1 MGRRADRFSKGQP
14 VRIISLGCP
23 VPSPNVDNH
32 SIANAPSLF
41 DYDAC
46 IIDMQAVSEQIEGIA
61 ASTLNAKA
69 PDGRAVSAGESG
81 AFHFGLAELLELR
94 QFEFRQLLDN
104 GGILVLFV
112 YPNVRH
118 PGVASFPGLN
128 RYSLIPSPD
137 GDPFT
142 WPTLRPGDGKDVQ
155 VTAPQHP
162 ASGFLADLSNRIRY
176 RAMFDLPASSKG
188 EVVGRSIGGAAVA
201 AEFRVGPGRIVALPP
216 TDNLATAQRKAFS
229 ASLLEMIERL
239 VEEPDLAA
247 APVWVRRYDSPEA
260 SAARD
265 ELAEAEAELKQS
277 ERRVKEAQ
285 TLVADSTR
293 FEGMLWQSDNASFRE
308 TVHDAFRVLGYSV
321 AGAEGSTEIRDGAE
335 TALLELVSAAN
346 AVSDRLYLTLQQ
358 RVEEYYLRRRAR
370 PKGIIVGNGH
380 RQTDPRIRREPFPK
394 ALVEACETFGYAL
407 IPVEA
412 LYELVTFAGEAV
424 DEPEILEEIRRSIAE
439 TAGVLEVSLEEEPE
453 EGENDA
459 SSVAVGNGAVAA
471 TSEFS

>member
-1 MGRRADRFSKGQP
+1 M
-14 VRIISLGCP
+14 RIISLGCP

-32 SIANAPSLF
+32 SIANAPSIF

-81 AFHFGLAELLELR
+81 AFHFGLSELLELR
-94 QFEFRQLLDN
+94 QLELRQLLDN
-104 GGILVLFV
+104 GGILVLFA

-128 RYSLIPSPD
+128 RYSLIPTPE
-137 GDPFT
+137 GDPFK
-142 WPTLRPGDGKDVQ
+142 WPTLRPADGKDVR
-155 VTAPQHP
+155 VTVPQHP
-162 ASGFLADLSNRIRY
+162 ASGFLDDLSSRIRY
-176 RAMFDLPASSKG
+176 RALFDLPASSKG

-201 AEFRVGPGRIVALPP
+201 AEFRVGPGRIIALPP
-216 TDNLATAQRKAFS
+216 TYNLATAQRKAFS
-229 ASLLEMIERL
+229 SSLLEMIERL

-247 APVWVRRYDSPEA
+247 APVWVRRYDTPEA

-265 ELAEAEAELKQS
+265 ELSEAEAELKQA

-285 TLVADSTR
+285 TLVVDSTR

-308 TVHDAFRVLGYSV
+308 TVHDAFRLLGYTVS
-321 AGAEGSTEIRDGAE
+321 GADGGGEIRDGAE
-335 TALLELVSAAN
+335 TALLELASAAN
-346 AVSDRLYLTLQQ
+346 AISDRLYLALQQ
-358 RVEEYYLRRRAR
+358 RVEEHYLRRKAR
-370 PKGIIVGNGH
+370 PKGIIVANGH
-380 RQTDPRIRREPFPK
+380 RQTDPRLRREPFPK
-394 ALVEACETFGYAL
+394 ALVEACETYGYAL

-412 LYELVTFAGEAV
+412 LYELVTFASEAA

-439 TAGVLEVSLEEEPE
+439 TAGVLEVSLEEEVE
-453 EGENDA
+453 EEEEDMEA
-459 SSVAVGNGAVAA
+459 SSVTAGNGAVAA
-471 TSEFS
+471 PAEAS

>member
-1 MGRRADRFSKGQP
+1 M
-14 VRIISLGCP
+14 RIISIGCP

-32 SIANAPSLF
+32 SIANAPSIF

-69 PDGRAVSAGESG
+69 PDGRSVSAGESG

-94 QFEFRQLLDN
+94 QLEFRQLLDN
-104 GGILVLFV
+104 GGILVMFV

-118 PGVASFPGLN
+118 PGVASFSGLN
-128 RYSLIPSPD
+128 RYSLIPTPE
-137 GDPFT
+137 GDPFK

-155 VTAPQHP
+155 VTVAQHP
-162 ASGFLADLSNRIRY
+162 ASGFLEDLSNRIRY
-176 RAMFDLPASSKG
+176 RAMFDLPATSKA
-188 EVVGRSIGGAAVA
+188 EIVGRSIGGAAVA
-201 AEFRVGPGRIVALPP
+201 AEFRVGPGRILALPP
-216 TDNLATAQRKAFS
+216 TENLASTQRKAFS

-247 APVWVRRYDSPEA
+247 APVWVRRYDTPDA

-265 ELAEAEAELKQS
+265 ELSEAESELKQA

-293 FEGMLWQSDNASFRE
+293 FGGMLWQSDNASFRE

-321 AGAEGSTEIRDGAE
+321 AGADDNSEIRDGTE
-335 TALLELVSAAN
+335 VALLELASATN
-346 AVSDRLYLTLQQ
+346 AVSDRLYLALQQ
-358 RVEEYYLRRRAR
+358 RVEEHYLRRKVR
-370 PKGIIVGNGH
+370 PKGIIVANGH

-394 ALVEACETFGYAL
+394 ALVEACETYGYAL

-412 LYELVTFAGEAV
+412 LYELVTFVGEAA
-424 DEPEILEEIRRSIAE
+424 DEPEVLEEIRKSIAD
-439 TAGVLEVSLEEEPE
+439 TAGVLEVSLEEEVE
-453 EGENDA
+453 EDVGEEEVD
-459 SSVAVGNGAVAA
+459 SSNVAAGNGAVAA
-471 TSEFS
+471 PAEAS

>member
-1 MGRRADRFSKGQP
+1 M
-14 VRIISLGCP
+14 RIISLGCP
-23 VPSPNVDNH
+23 VPSPSVDNH

-61 ASTLNAKA
+61 ASTLNARA

-94 QFEFRQLLDN
+94 QLEFRQLLDN

-128 RYSLIPSPD
+128 RYSLIPTPE
-137 GDPFT
+137 GEPFK
-142 WPTLRPGDGKDVQ
+142 WPTLRPADGKDVQ
-155 VTAPQHP
+155 ITVAQHP
-162 ASGFLADLSNRIRY
+162 ASGFLEDLSNRIRY
-176 RAMFDLPASSKG
+176 RAMFDLPASSKA
-188 EVVGRSIGGAAVA
+188 EIVGRSIGGAAVA
-201 AEFRVGPGRIVALPP
+201 AEFRVGPGRILALPP
-216 TDNLATAQRKAFS
+216 TENLASTQRKAFS
-229 ASLLEMIERL
+229 ASLLEMIERM
-239 VEEPDLAA
+239 VGEPDHSA
-247 APVWVRRYDSPEA
+247 APVWVRRYDTPEA

-265 ELAEAEAELKQS
+265 ELSEAEAELKQA

-285 TLVADSTR
+285 TLVVDSTR

-308 TVHDAFRVLGYSV
+308 TVHDAFRLLGYSV
-321 AGAEGSTEIRDGAE
+321 SAAETGGEIRDGAE
-335 TALLELVSAAN
+335 TALLELASATN

-358 RVEEYYLRRRAR
+358 RVEEHYLRRKAR
-370 PKGIIVGNGH
+370 PKGIIVANGH

-394 ALVEACETFGYAL
+394 ALVDACETYGYAL

-412 LYELVTFAGEAV
+412 LYELVTFASEAA
-424 DEPEILEEIRRSIAE
+424 DEPEILEEIRRSIAD
-439 TAGVLEVSLEEEPE
+439 TAGVLEVSLEEEVE
-453 EGENDA
+453 EEADDEEAEA
-459 SSVAVGNGAVAA
+459 SSVTAGNGALA
-471 TSEFS
+471 TPAEAS